1 MFGLIFSTLFVI
13 LGFGGAALILS
24 GMLNSYQEKKLE
36 YMAYRN
42 QAKAKNILDIDN
54 SNIALTTEEEYYKTH
69 GLAGGVID
77 INFISREIKAN
88 FLKPETYSNFIKS
101 SSTKIAESASKVDLG
116 IAGSQLKV
124 NTTKV
129 FKYLK
134 EKYQELVGFLIK
146 ITQPIEEKD
155 LEVDNASARSAIA
168 TSSRIKRLN
177 SAILDLSGKSQEF
190 IKTRFSKTK
199 LDIWPNQKDEISLD
213 RYDKR
218 PDADQDPQSQSISSA
233 TTSTLQD
240 DDSEVYEQ
248 LEDQILEKLHENL
261 TDFELWESLG
271 DFYIQ
276 NKEINKAKEVFS
288 YVQKHSQ
295 DENQLLRIQNKI

>member
-1 MFGLIFSTLFVI
+1 MFGLIISILFV
-13 LGFGGAALILS
+13 LFGFGGAILILS

-54 SNIALTTEEEYYKTH
+54 SNIALTSEEEYYKTH

-88 FLKPETYSNFIKS
+88 FLKPETYTNFIKDS
-101 SSTKIAESASKVDLG
+101 SAKIADSASKIDFGLLG
-116 IAGSQLKV
+116 NQLKV
-124 NTTKV
+124 NSVKIV
-129 FKYLK
+129 KFIK
-134 EKYQELVGFLIK
+134 EKYAELIGFLIK
-146 ITQPIEEKD
+146 ITQPIEQKD

-177 SAILDLSGKSQEF
+177 SVISDISDKGQEF

-199 LDIWPNQKDEISLD
+199 LDVWPNQKDEISLD
-213 RYDKR
+213 RYDR
-218 PDADQDPQSQSISSA
+218 RTDDDNALSQNP
-233 TTSTLQD
+233 TSTTPTTLQS
-240 DDSEVYEQ
+240 DDSDVYQQ
-248 LEDQILEKLHENL
+248 LEDEILEKLHDNL

-271 DFYIQ
+271 DFYIA
-276 NKEINKAKEVFS
+276 NNEINKSKEVFS
-288 YVQKHSQ
+288 YVLKHSQ
-295 DENQLLRIQNKI
+295 DENQLIRIRNKM

>member
-1 MFGLIFSTLFVI
+1 MFGLIFSTLFVF
-13 LGFGGAALILS
+13 LGFGTAVLIVS

-42 QAKAKNILDIDN
+42 QAKAKNILDIDS
-54 SNIALTTEEEYYKTH
+54 SNIALTSEEDYYKTH

-88 FLKPETYSNFIKS
+88 FLKPETYSNFIKN

-116 IAGSQLKV
+116 IAGNQLKV
-124 NTTKV
+124 NSTKL

-134 EKYQELVGFLIK
+134 GKYQELISFLIK

-155 LEVDNASARSAIA
+155 LEVDNSSARSAIA

-177 SAILDLSGKSQEF
+177 SAILDISGKSQDF

-199 LDIWPNQKDEISLD
+199 LDVWPNQKDEISLD
-213 RYDKR
+213 RYDKKEEV
-218 PDADQDPQSQSISSA
+218 DQITQSHNSN
-233 TTSTLQD
+233 STVAASLHD
-240 DDSEVYEQ
+240 DDSEVYQQ
-248 LEDQILEKLHENL
+248 LEDEILEKLHENL

-276 NKEINKAKEVFS
+276 NMETSKAKEVFS

>member
-1 MFGLIFSTLFVI
+1 MLGLIFSILFVF
-13 LGFGGAALILS
+13 LGFSGVILILS

-42 QAKAKNILDIDN
+42 QAKAKNILDIDS
-54 SNIALTTEEEYYKTH
+54 SNIALTSEEDYYKTH

-88 FLKPETYSNFIKS
+88 FLKPETYSNFIKN
-101 SSTKIAESASKVDLG
+101 SSTKIVDSASKIDLG
-116 IAGSQLKV
+116 LAGNQLKV
-124 NTTKV
+124 NSTKA

-134 EKYQELVGFLIK
+134 EKYQELVSFLIK
-146 ITQPIEEKD
+146 ITQPIDDKD
-155 LEVDNASARSAIA
+155 LEVNNASARSAIA

-177 SAILDLSGKSQEF
+177 SAILDISGKSQDF
-190 IKTRFSKTK
+190 IKAQFSKTK
-199 LDIWPNQKDEISLD
+199 LDVWQNQKDEINLD
-213 RYDKR
+213 RYEKKVKQ
-218 PDADQDPQSQSISSA
+218 DQTPQSQTPNSS
-233 TTSTLQD
+233 TTMSLQD
-240 DDSEVYEQ
+240 DDSDVYQQ
-248 LEDQILEKLHENL
+248 LEDEILEKLHENL

-276 NKEINKAKEVFS
+276 NNEADKAKEVFN

-295 DENQLLRIQNKI
+295 DQNQLIRIKNKI